1 MAIGEQSAAT
11 ADDGGGRRRRALCP
25 SPWTRSCRGAWELGF
40 PPPTMSPSAR
50 LAAPRLAAHPR
61 TGTSPINALPW
72 RPRRRPPLQPRFS
85 WVKPQFANEDT
96 AVKMEN
102 HQRIQYSFSSKVI
115 FLGGLRLCWSQH
127 C

>member
-11 ADDGGGRRRRALCP
+11 ADDGGRRRRRSSRRRRARCL

-40 PPPTMSPSAR
+40 PPP
-50 LAAPRLAAHPR
+50 PRRAAHPR

-85 WVKPQFANEDT
+85 
-96 AVKMEN
+96 
-102 HQRIQYSFSSKVI
+102 
-115 FLGGLRLCWSQH
+115 
-127 C
+127 